1 MSDRIEY
8 GNLQVAKELDNF
20 LREEVVPGIDVDPD
34 DFWKSFEKVLEEF
47 GAKNKELLE
56 KRETIQ
62 KQIDEWHLSRKDEDH
77 DHEEYVNFLKEIG
90 YLLDL
95 SLIHI

>member
-34 DFWKSFEKVLEEF
+34 DFWKSFEKVREEF
-47 GAKNKELLE
+47 GEKNKQLLE

-62 KQIDEWHLSRKDEDH
+62 KQID
-77 DHEEYVNFLKEIG
+77 
-90 YLLDL
+90 
-95 SLIHI
+95 

>member
-34 DFWKSFEKVLEEF
+34 DLLLR
-47 GAKNKELLE
+47 KNAEAAE
-56 KRETIQ
+56 
-62 KQIDEWHLSRKDEDH
+62 
-77 DHEEYVNFLKEIG
+77 
-90 YLLDL
+90 
-95 SLIHI
+95 